1 MYNLSENKHVLHDIV
16 IDILYPYITN
26 SSYSLE
32 KGIILKKIPKRLII
46 ISKKNR
52 NKK

>member
-32 KGIILKKIPKRLII
+32 KGIILKNNTKEINNNF
-46 ISKKNR
+46 KKNKT
-52 NKK
+52 KK